1 MQSKIYSSVLGMILI
16 LTLTGCLGSLR
27 KSEPIVVTQPKIIK
41 QNIPIQARPK
51 QLQLTDVRWYVVSE
65 ANLEEFL
72 EKFKEEEGLLAFM
85 AISAQGYENLA
96 MDIADM
102 RRYILQQK
110 DIILYYEES
119 LANAPDDQGVPTE

>member
-1 MQSKIYSSVLGMILI
+1 MTLI
-16 LTLTGCLGSLR
+16 LMLTGCLGR
-27 KSEPIVVTQPKIIK
+27 TSEPIVITQPKFVK
-41 QNIPIQARPK
+41 QNIPLQARPK

-65 ANLEEFL
+65 SNLDEFL
-72 EKFKEEEGLLAFM
+72 GKFKEEEGLLAFM

-110 DIILYYEES
+110 DIILYYEDS
-119 LANAPDDQGVPTE
+119 LDNAPDDEGLPQK

>member
-1 MQSKIYSSVLGMILI
+1 MGLGLILI
-16 LTLTGCLGSLR
+16 LTLTGCLGR
-27 KSEPIVVTQPKIIK
+27 KSEPIVVTQPQIIQ
-41 QNIPIQARPK
+41 QNVPIQARPK

-65 ANLEEFL
+65 SNLDEFL
-72 EKFKEEEGLLAFM
+72 AKFKEEEGLLAFM

-110 DIILYYEES
+110 DIILYYEEA
-119 LANAPDDQGVPTE
+119 LDNAPDDEGIPQN

>member
-1 MQSKIYSSVLGMILI
+1 MGLGTILI
-16 LTLTGCLGSLR
+16 LTLTGCLGR
-27 KSEPIVVTQPKIIK
+27 KSEPIVVTQPQVIQ
-41 QNIPIQARPK
+41 QNVPIQARPK

-65 ANLEEFL
+65 SNLDEFL

-110 DIILYYEES
+110 DIILYYEQA
-119 LANAPDDQGVPTE
+119 LDNAPDDEGLPQN

>member
-1 MQSKIYSSVLGMILI
+1 MTLI
-16 LTLTGCLGSLR
+16 LMLTGCLGR
-27 KSEPIVVTQPKIIK
+27 TSEPIVITQPKIIK

-65 ANLEEFL
+65 TNLDEFL
-72 EKFKEEEGLLAFM
+72 AKFKEEEGLLAFM

-110 DIILYYEES
+110 DIILYYEDS
-119 LANAPDDQGVPTE
+119 LDNAPDDEGLPQN

>member
-1 MQSKIYSSVLGMILI
+1 M
-16 LTLTGCLGSLR
+16 LTGCLGR
-27 KSEPIVVTQPKIIK
+27 KSEPIVVTQPQIIQ
-41 QNIPIQARPK
+41 QNVPIQARPK

-65 ANLEEFL
+65 TNLDEFIA
-72 EKFKEEEGLLAFM
+72 KFKEEEGLLAFM

-110 DIILYYEES
+110 DIILYYEQS
-119 LANAPDDQGVPTE
+119 LDNAPDDEGIPQN

>member
-27 KSEPIVVTQPKIIK
+27 KSEPIVVTQPQIIK

-65 ANLEEFL
+65 TNLDEFL
-72 EKFKEEEGLLAFM
+72 AKFKEEEGLLAFM

-119 LANAPDDQGVPTE
+119 LTNAPDDAGLPLE

>member
-1 MQSKIYSSVLGMILI
+1 MRSYVYSTSLGLILI
-16 LTLTGCLGSLR
+16 LALTGCLGR
-27 KSEPIVVTQPKIIK
+27 KSEPIVVTQPQVIQ

-65 ANLEEFL
+65 SNLDEFL

-102 RRYILQQK
+102 KRYILQQK
-110 DIILYYEES
+110 DIILYYEQA
-119 LANAPDDQGVPTE
+119 LDNAPDDEGLPQN

>member
-1 MQSKIYSSVLGMILI
+1 MILI
-16 LTLTGCLGSLR
+16 LMLTGCLGSLR
-27 KSEPIVVTQPKIIK
+27 KSEPIVVTQPQIIK

-65 ANLEEFL
+65 TNLDEFL
-72 EKFKEEEGLLAFM
+72 AKFKEEEGLLAFM

-119 LANAPDDQGVPTE
+119 LTNAPDDAGLPLE

>member
-1 MQSKIYSSVLGMILI
+1 MSLGLILI
-16 LTLTGCLGSLR
+16 LTLTGCLGR
-27 KSEPIVVTQPKIIK
+27 KSEPIVVTQPQVIQ

-65 ANLEEFL
+65 SNLDEFL

-102 RRYILQQK
+102 KRYILQQK
-110 DIILYYEES
+110 DIILYYEQA
-119 LANAPDDQGVPTE
+119 LDNAPDDEGLPQN

>member
-1 MQSKIYSSVLGMILI
+1 MRSHVYSMGLGMILI
-16 LTLTGCLGSLR
+16 LMLTGCLGSLR
-27 KSEPIVVTQPKIIK
+27 KSEPIVVTQPQIIK

-65 ANLEEFL
+65 TNLDEFL

-119 LANAPDDQGVPTE
+119 LTNAPDDAGLPLE

>member
-1 MQSKIYSSVLGMILI
+1 MRSYVYSMSLGLILI
-16 LTLTGCLGSLR
+16 LTLTGCLGR
-27 KSEPIVVTQPKIIK
+27 KSEPIVVTQPQVIQ

-65 ANLEEFL
+65 SNLDEFL

-102 RRYILQQK
+102 KRYILQQK
-110 DIILYYEES
+110 DIILYYEQA
-119 LANAPDDQGVPTE
+119 LDNAPDDEGLPQN